1 MTPTELKQARQSL
14 GLTQLQLAEWM
25 GVSDRTVKH
34 WEAGSRNADATAVL
48 LLKAYLDGYRQP
60 VERTKHKQGISDSPV

>member
-48 LLKAYLDGYRQP
+48 LLTAYLDGYRPRHLSRVAQNRR
-60 VERTKHKQGISDSPV
+60 EKE